1 MLRLWLPYDAPVVIA
16 CYKQGWADNDVTW
29 TKRLPWSVV
38 SWCNDWSPFLQLLQ
52 QKTALNHKTTVIVPS
67 GDADIANFMLSFG
80 ENSHFSYLV
89 TWVVL
94 LSSSPDLS
102 ILSSRLPRLLL
113 CNLIL
118 IEIDGDSV
126 VKVAASTDR
135 YWNCTLREHLTVEPK
150 TCQPYR
156 RVTDSI
162 RDLNASIVHEEV
174 DLIDFAQSLLRKQCD
189 IYMSHVALSKWRLQ
203 DLDFPA
209 VTHYS
214 YLTFYVRGNST
225 RPLLVGTVMAKSKT
239 ALLLLFG
246 SLSSCFV
253 VLLVMDR
260 LGGNRQGYD
269 TATRTL
275 FFLVASF
282 YANSTRVPSSRPW
295 KLSRN
300 ILVFSWILGTFTL
313 TIYIDGE
320 LTSWLSVKVPA
331 DVVDTLDELSDGIE
345 KRAVWPC
352 VVNLSVFH
360 YLSTRPSNHTLLKT
374 LHEAYNAY
382 GESMVYANCAF
393 LPSVCH
399 QGRRCVPREFCKQVL
414 HQRSPAHARTLEL
427 RIFAE
432 GIKRGEDFGQLFS
445 STPVRKD
452 FPLKNSYR
460 ALIRRLSET
469 GCMKSISRSR
479 CETSA
484 RFEHAVDEHLTLSS
498 LYVLYFG
505 CVATS
510 VLVLTLELCVF
521 YSTVTSKIA
530 SIGETVEEPTL
541 CPVEAAERL
550 TFHGELA
557 VPAGNEKMKGC

>member
-1 MLRLWLPYDAPVVIA
+1 MNDNADGDAVTETTDA
-16 CYKQGWADNDVTW
+16 CADNDDNTPMELAN
-29 TKRLPWSVV
+29 TNGHAS
-38 SWCNDWSPFLQLLQ
+38 
-52 QKTALNHKTTVIVPS
+52 KTALNHKTTVIVPS

-80 ENSHFSYLV
+80 ENSHFAYLV

-126 VKVAASTDR
+126 VRVAAATDR
-135 YWNCTLREHLTVEPK
+135 YWNCTLREHLRAEPK

-382 GESMVYANCAF
+382 GESMVYANVRSCLQCATRDDA
-393 LPSVCH
+393 VCLVSTVNK
-399 QGRRCVPREFCKQVL
+399 CF
-414 HQRSPAHARTLEL
+414 T
-427 RIFAE
+427 RIFSE

-469 GCMKSISRSR
+469 GCMRSISRSR
-479 CETSA
+479 CETST

-521 YSTVTSKIA
+521 YSTVTSKMA
-530 SIGETVEEPTL
+530 SVGETVEEPTL
-541 CPVEAAERL
+541 CPVESAERL

-557 VPAGNEKMKGC
+557 ILAGNEKMKGC